1 MLTAEEHSS
10 EALVC
15 LEISQRLIA
24 NGTLRPASDI
34 LWLAVKHS
42 ISAIGV
48 ATGEDHGKYQHKKAI
63 VRRLAAEY
71 NDEQLSHGLNV
82 AMKIHADADQGFLTV
97 AELTSWQRRTHVL
110 TERLLNI
117 ANLINTTQRQA
128 N

>member
-42 ISAIGV
+42 ISTIGI
-48 ATGEDHGKYQHKKAI
+48 ATGEDHGKYQHQKAI

-71 NDEQLSHGLNV
+71 DDEQLRDALNV

-97 AELTSWQRRTHVL
+97 AELASWQQRTHIFA
-110 TERLLNI
+110 ERLLNI
-117 ANLINTTQRQA
+117 ATQINTTERLST
-128 N
+128 